1 MSEALPQAF
10 LERMAAQLGE
20 ELPAF
25 LHSYTEPYCRGIR
38 LNPLKPTAKE
48 FWPEGV
54 LEPVPW
60 EPGAHY
66 LTVESDA
73 GVNIIQI
80 EPGQIRILEAD
91 CPDQVCVQAGW
102 LTDSAAPIVCLP
114 HRLVIRLEKTA
125 AGNQTDLQIDAV
137 SQ

>member
-1 MSEALPQAF
+1 MIKTRTWVIILLLVLLLSGGAALWLNSRSASGMVANIYQ
-10 LERMAAQLGE
+10 GGV
-20 ELPAF
+20 
-25 LHSYTEPYCRGIR
+25 CIR
-38 LNPLKPTAKE
+38 SIDLSRVTTAE
-48 FWPEGV
+48 TYP
-54 LEPVPW
+54 
-60 EPGAHY
+60 
-66 LTVESDA
+66 VESDA